1 MVLKFRSRVS
11 KALIFALSAAGFLA
25 VVMAIAPA
33 GAASAH
39 DYVVSSSPTADST
52 VTQPV
57 GSVSVTFNDLVLDLA
72 GDGSS
77 SVMEV
82 TGPDGGSTH
91 FETGCASILGRVV
104 SAPVAL
110 GAAGRYQ
117 VSWQV
122 VSSDGHP
129 VSGSFGFTYSP
140 AAGSAAGDGSGAAG
154 NDTAASGTPSA
165 SAVPSASSVPSASAV
180 PSAGSATA
188 PACGSAGG
196 SSGAPVTALPSAGAS
211 GASSSGGL
219 SIDPWVILVIA
230 GAIVLLAVGGV
241 VVILVVSRRAARD
254 TGGDDK

>member
-1 MVLKFRSRVS
+1 M
-11 KALIFALSAAGFLA
+11 FALPAAGFIA
-25 VVMAIAPA
+25 VAMAIAPA
-33 GAASAH
+33 GTASAH
-39 DYVVSSSPTADST
+39 DYVVSSSPTADLT
-52 VTQPV
+52 VTQLV
-57 GSVSVTFNDLVLDLA
+57 SSVSVTFNDLVLDLS

-77 SVMEV
+77 SVVEV

-110 GAAGRYQ
+110 GAAGAYQ

-129 VSGSFGFTYSP
+129 VSGSFGFSYNPTE
-140 AAGSAAGDGSGAAG
+140 
-154 NDTAASGTPSA
+154 
-165 SAVPSASSVPSASAV
+165 SST

-196 SSGAPVTALPSAGAS
+196 SSGAPVTALPTAGVG
-211 GASSSGGL
+211 GASSAGGL

-241 VVILVVSRRAARD
+241 VVILVVSRRSARD
-254 TGGDDK
+254 SADDSRGNTAGDDA